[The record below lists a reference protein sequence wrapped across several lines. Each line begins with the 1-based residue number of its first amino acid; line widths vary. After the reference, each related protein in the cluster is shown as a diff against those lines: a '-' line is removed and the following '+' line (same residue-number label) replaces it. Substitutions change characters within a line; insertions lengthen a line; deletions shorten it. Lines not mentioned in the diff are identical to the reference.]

1 MINKKDKDEILVNL
15 KLLRSISMNIIEIIT
30 KKISNDETE
39 IYTDIKTSL
48 SNALSRVKM
57 SDTSLESLKTNHQ
70 EIIKN
75 CQNIINLVDIELKI
89 FDENK
94 TDEIQINEDNKNNL
108 KQIYQIWSELGK
120 LLGKDLK
127 YLYAEISTENNLIIN
142 IEKFEKLIKQLEKN
156 HTNLIKNLD
165 KYIAEKSNKN
175 LELESRYIYFEY
187 LIIKFF
193 VDNKN
198 NFLKKTNWKKKLEV
212 SIKCFDNLILN
223 MSNISNANYL
233 NDVIINTVKGFD
245 ILKINYNDTENI
257 FFFIDNS
264 FKGNILV
271 YDLNNNSINFD
282 ILDNGFRSIQY
293 KFIKNG
299 IKIGLSEQ
307 RDGLVIGPKEINSD
321 KINTIIEPYPNS
333 NKYYINVNKV
343 LDGKYLASK

>member
-1 MINKKDKDEILVNL
+1 MINKKDKDEILANL
-15 KLLRSISMNIIEIIT
+15 KTLKSISLNITKIIEEKII
-30 KKISNDETE
+30 KGEAE
-39 IYTDIKTSL
+39 IYTDVKTYL

-57 SDTSLESLKTNHQ
+57 SNTSLETLSFNHK
-70 EIIKN
+70 EIIEN
-75 CQNIINLVDIELKI
+75 CKNIINLVDIELNI
-89 FDENK
+89 FDKNK
-94 TDEIQINEDNKNNL
+94 TDEIQINDDNKNNL

-127 YLYAEISTENNLIIN
+127 YLSAEISTENELIKY

-165 KYIAEKSNKN
+165 KYIVEKSNNN

-198 NFLKKTNWKKKLEV
+198 NFLKKTDWKKKLEV

-245 ILKINYNDTENI
+245 IFKINDTENI
-257 FFFIDNS
+257 YFLIDKG

-271 YDLNNNSINFD
+271 YNLNNNLLDFD
-282 ILDNGFRSIQY
+282 IKSKSIRY
-293 KFIKNG
+293 ESIKNG
-299 IKIGLSEQ
+299 IKIGLSEK
-307 RDGLVIGPKEINSD
+307 RDGFREGLKEINSD
-321 KINTIIEPYPNS
+321 EINSIIEEYPKN
-333 NKYYINVNKV
+333 NIFYINLNKV
-343 LDGKYLASK
+343 LDDKSFAPK